1 MADFGNSYLRGSDC
15 HTKPRGVIP
24 YMDPM
29 IFKNHSYILTKKS
42 DVYSLGVLLWELT
55 SCSSPFNFETKN
67 DPDKITVM
75 LGILNGKREKP
86 IPNTNGKFVTLYE
99 SKYKF

>member
-1 MADFGNSYLRGSDC
+1 
-15 HTKPRGVIP
+15 
-24 YMDPM
+24 MDPK
-29 IFKNHSYILTKKS
+29 ILDDKSYDLTEKS
-42 DVYSLGVLLWELT
+42 DIYSLGVVFWELT

-67 DPDKITVM
+67 DPAKITVM

-99 SKYKF
+99 SKYKL